1 MATRWV
7 TTRRGDDMP
16 KTTKRQM
23 PHEEGST
30 GPAHG
35 DAATDRDELAYQRS
49 WFADFRERFRRDLT
63 DARFAGHLNQLEV

>member
-16 KTTKRQM
+16 NTRKRQL
-23 PHEEGST
+23 PQGEEST

-35 DAATDRDELAYQRS
+35 PEQTNRDALAYERA

-63 DARFAGHLNQLEV
+63 DARYAGHLNRLEV